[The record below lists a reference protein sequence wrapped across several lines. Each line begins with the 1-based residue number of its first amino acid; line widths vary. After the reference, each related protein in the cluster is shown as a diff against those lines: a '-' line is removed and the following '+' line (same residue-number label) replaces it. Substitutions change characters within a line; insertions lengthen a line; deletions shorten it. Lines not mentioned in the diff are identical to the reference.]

1 MKETAFLIELL
12 ISAIILA
19 AGIILLVV
27 SIRKTAKGKKKNI
40 AGIIC
45 GSLLGVI
52 ACVGIVY
59 GIVGMLI
66 LSMVPALDS
75 MASEM
80 AELTT
85 EFTTIPGS
93 RTIPGQFKI
102 NGDEI
107 KLPCTIAELKSKG
120 YETDYK
126 YSDNT
131 VMFWYDGD
139 SEGGDERSYFYAYLA
154 DDSYY
159 GYADAGKD
167 NDLIVAI
174 ELHDDDKTAF
184 QLNGIHFGMS
194 KDEFINKTGSP
205 AAEKHDPAL
214 GDTLYYL
221 GDNGLMYRFHFS
233 YHTLHNVTA
242 GTSEYMEKEAMK
254 E

>member
-1 MKETAFLIELL
+1 MKESFFLIVML
-12 ISAIILA
+12 ISAVLLV
-19 AGIILLVV
+19 AGIVLLVI

-45 GSLLGVI
+45 GSLLSVI
-52 ACVGIVY
+52 AFFGIIY

-66 LSMVPALDS
+66 LAMVPAVES
-75 MASEM
+75 MVSEVAGM
-80 AELTT
+80 ST
-85 EFTTIPGS
+85 EFTTVPGS
-93 RTIPGQFKI
+93 RTIPGNIKI

-126 YSDNT
+126 YSDNM
-131 VMFWYDGD
+131 VMFWSDGD
-139 SEGGDERSYFYAYLA
+139 SEGGNERSYFYAYLA

-159 GYADAGKD
+159 GYADTAED
-167 NDLIVAI
+167 NQLIAAI

-194 KDEFINKTGSP
+194 KDDFINKTGSP
-205 AAEKHDPAL
+205 ALEKHDPAL

-233 YHTLHNVTA
+233 YHTLHKVTA
-242 GTSEYMEKEAMK
+242 GTPEYMEKEAMK